1 MTLQSTS
8 HTRHSFSGLSL
19 SQHSDV
25 LQRNTNTDPGPT
37 FGCKSYKYRSIA
49 DRLGDNALQSL
60 ANTDLVNCA
69 GDVVYNQ
76 CRMYVADTTPERYR
90 TAQRSIPCRLGRF
103 QKLQYLVH
111 QSITLTRLEYELCVG
126 RALQDYKMLRRRH
139 FLVVFAHFC
148 QSNRTAPVRVVARHD
163 E

>member
-1 MTLQSTS
+1 MSDDVRSRPPTGEPKTAMRFWSCAQTALTDRRDPRCVSPSKCRSVFKTS
-8 HTRHSFSGLSL
+8 ILGHCLMGIRPGLRGHSKKMDSSL
-19 SQHSDV
+19 VAVS
-25 LQRNTNTDPGPT
+25 
-37 FGCKSYKYRSIA
+37 
-49 DRLGDNALQSL
+49 SL
-60 ANTDLVNCA
+60 VTC
-69 GDVVYNQ
+69 
-76 CRMYVADTTPERYR
+76 PYR
-90 TAQRSIPCRLGRF
+90 TPQRSIPCRLGRF